1 MLLSRLLYIILSAF
15 TLNAWAVAPT
25 AAQLNQSRIAG
36 LAWLMS
42 HQSGE
47 GSWKGS
53 DGAAIQPTSA
63 GISALVNAGVKQGY
77 PYSTAVA
84 YLQNSEAPSVDS
96 LSRQIMTLNSVGG
109 NVTPLIAKLNQWQNG
124 KSGWGAYKGY
134 SSSLPDTPLAMLA
147 EIQTRTLNM
156 TTVFSTLCYGL
167 MNAQRVDNSFPYL
180 PSGTSTPTSQS
191 TGSLIPTLYA
201 MLALNAT
208 STYTGWSSITC
219 SQLQNNV
226 WVPTTFTLNT
236 MVNNAATWILSKQSA
251 TDGGF
256 GDFGQSTVLET
267 ALAYQVL
274 KQIAPVTYATQLG
287 NAQGFLIA
295 QQRVDGSWG
304 GDPLA
309 TALAL
314 QTLPTL
320 ASGALVD
327 TNKNG
332 MPDAVEAFLG
342 LTPAVANRSFAVGN
356 GQSILGLTASQLI
369 ASGAQNQPFTYTL
382 TASGGTAPYAWSVG
396 SGYLP
401 DGLAL
406 NATTGQITG
415 TPTTA
420 GTFNFAYIVTDTAKT
435 TMAVG
440 AQIQISPMSPMS
452 ADSDVPTLPQ
462 WGVIIMALL
471 LMGSAGVMNRRQ
483 RN

>member
-1 MLLSRLLYIILSAF
+1 MSLSRLLVCTILSAF
-15 TLNAWAVAPT
+15 TLNAWAAVPT
-25 AAQLNQSRIAG
+25 TAQLNQSRIAG
-36 LAWLMS
+36 LAWLIS

-53 DGAAIQPTSA
+53 NGSAIQPTSA
-63 GISALVNAGVKQGY
+63 GILALANAGVKLGY
-77 PYSTAVA
+77 PYSGAVA
-84 YLQNSEAPSVDS
+84 YLQNSDSPSVDS
-96 LSRQIMTLNSVGG
+96 LSRQIMTLNSAGV
-109 NVTPLIAKLNQWQNG
+109 NVTPLVAKLHQWQNG
-124 KSGWGAYKGY
+124 NNAWGAYKGY

-147 EIQTRTLNM
+147 ELQTQTLN
-156 TTVFSTLCYGL
+156 TTTALTTLCSGL
-167 MNAQRVDNSFPYL
+167 LYAQHADNSFSYL
-180 PSGTSTPTSQS
+180 VNGTGSPASQT

-208 STYTGWSSITC
+208 TAYTGWGGITC

-226 WVPTTFTLNT
+226 WVNTTFTFNT
-236 MVNNAATWILSKQSA
+236 MVSNATTWMLSKQSA

-267 ALAYQVL
+267 ALAYQAL
-274 KQIAPVTYATQLG
+274 QKISPVTYATQLG
-287 NAQGFLIA
+287 NAQGYLIA
-295 QQRVDGSWG
+295 QQRADGSWG
-304 GDPLA
+304 SDPLA

-320 ASGALVD
+320 APGTLVD

-332 MPDAVEAFLG
+332 IPDAVESFLG
-342 LTPAVANRSFAVGN
+342 LSPTLTNRSFLVGN
-356 GQSILGLTASQLI
+356 GQSILGLTASQLL
-369 ASGAQNQPFTYTL
+369 ASGIQYQPFTYAI
-382 TASGGTAPYAWSVG
+382 TASGGTAPYTWRVA

-420 GTFNFAYIVTDTAKT
+420 GTFNFGYTVTDTANASMT
-435 TMAVG
+435 VG
-440 AQIQISPMSPMS
+440 AQIQISQYS
-452 ADSDVPTLPQ
+452 ADNDVPTLPE
-462 WGVIIMALL
+462 WGVIAMALL
-471 LMGSAGVMNRRQ
+471 LMSSVIVMNRRQ